1 MVEFSQNG
9 FRSWSSDTSIPRIS
23 SSDRVGESRAFYPSG
38 GDTMKH
44 YPKGFCLWLWLL
56 GAVFFV
62 PSWAAAQA
70 PDLILHNGKIVTVDS
85 NFSIVQAVAVTG
97 NKISATGTDQAVL
110 AMAGPST
117 QKIDLKGRTVI
128 PGIIDTHR
136 HMYGAAEGA
145 YGAGLT
151 DDQMRRYPVDWS
163 GVKTKEDVLNQVRGV
178 FAKYKKEFTPGRW
191 IYLNNRVSFMGNNDP
206 NSPSFATILYDQLN
220 QWELDKV
227 TPDNP
232 VLMSMGIPDFNGFL
246 LNKKA
251 MDWVMANHGD
261 FVKANGR
268 FWVDSQGRPDGHL
281 EPPASRLVLPFT
293 YDRDPAILA
302 PLYEKNM
309 QEHLSMGMTG
319 ISTRMPKDTLAA
331 YDMLDRQGKLK
342 WRIGWGNIEDFG
354 NQDLS
359 KVTLKPLATLIGK
372 GVGGKDSDRL
382 WMTGSGPTA
391 VDGTSSRAC
400 TDQKR
405 TGQWTPIDSWF
416 PMGQC
421 HTDIEYKG
429 SPKRA
434 ANITKNYYQEWVMDS
449 GRDGLRFANT
459 HVAGDRATG
468 NMLNLIEKVQ
478 QQYGSAATKNW
489 GLDHCDMVNP
499 KDFPRIAKTGV
510 FMSCYVMVSIRES
523 ADIARAYG
531 DQIANTFPSPLNS
544 MVKAG
549 GKVVLESD
557 SGSYIWQD
565 IRAAVT
571 RKDSQGRVWAPQE
584 RVTPEVALK
593 MFTQWAADYVLK
605 GDRLG
610 SIEKGK
616 LADLVVLDKDM
627 MTIPGDDLDK
637 IQPQLTI
644 FDGKPVY
651 VHTDFANEYNLHPAG
666 AVVSTYADL
675 IKRRTQRFGV
685 ATGG

>member
-1 MVEFSQNG
+1 MTRNTIVS
-9 FRSWSSDTSIPRIS
+9 
-23 SSDRVGESRAFYPSG
+23 RV
-38 GDTMKH
+38 
-44 YPKGFCLWLWLL
+44 LL
-56 GAVFFV
+56 GLAGGLMLLAVKA
-62 PSWAAAQA
+62 SAQA
-70 PDLILHNGKIVTVDS
+70 PDMILYNGKIVTVDNNS
-85 NFSIVQAVAVTG
+85 TIAQAVAITG
-97 NKISATGTDQAVL
+97 NKIAAVGTDRDVQ
-110 AMAGPST
+110 AMAGPNT
-117 QKIDLKGRTVI
+117 QKLDLKGRTVI

-136 HMYGAAEGA
+136 HMYGAAEGQ
-145 YGAGLT
+145 YGGALS
-151 DDQMRRYPVDWS
+151 DDDLRRYPVDWA
-163 GVKTKEDVLNQVRGV
+163 GVKSKEDVLNQVRGV
-178 FAKYKKEFTPGRW
+178 MTKYKKEFTPGRW

-206 NSPSFATILYDQLN
+206 NSPSFANILYDQLN

-232 VLMSMGIPDFNGFL
+232 VMMSLGIPDFNGFL
-246 LNKKA
+246 VNKKA
-251 MDWVMANHGD
+251 MDWLMANHGD
-261 FVKANGR
+261 FVKKNGR
-268 FWVDSQGRPDGHL
+268 FWVDAQGRPDGHL
-281 EPPASRLVLPFT
+281 EPPASRLILPFS
-293 YDRDPAILA
+293 YDRKAAVLA

-309 QEHLSMGMTG
+309 KEHLAMGMTG
-319 ISTRMPKDTLAA
+319 ISTRMPLDSLAA
-331 YDMLDRQGKLK
+331 YDLLDKQGKLT

-354 NQDLS
+354 NTDLD
-359 KVTLKPLATLIGK
+359 KPGVNLKKLAAEIGK
-372 GVGGKDSDRL
+372 GVGGKESDRL

-405 TGQWTPIDSWF
+405 TGQWTPIDSWV

-434 ANITKNYYQEWVMDS
+434 ASISENYYANWVMDS

-468 NMLNLIEKVQ
+468 NMLNYIEKLQ
-478 QQYGSAATKNW
+478 TQYGKDATKNW

-510 FMSCYVMVSIRES
+510 FMSCYVLTSIRES
-523 ADIARAYG
+523 ADISRAYG

-544 MVKAG
+544 MYKAG
-549 GKVVLESD
+549 GRVVLESD
-557 SGSYIWQD
+557 SASYVWED

-571 RKDSQGRVWAPQE
+571 RKDKQGRVWAPQE

-593 MFTQWAADYVLK
+593 MFTIWAAQYVLK

-616 LADLVVLDKDM
+616 IADMVVLDKDM
-627 MTIPGDDLDK
+627 MTINGDDLDK

-644 FDGKPVY
+644 FDGKPVF
-651 VHTDFANEYNLHPAG
+651 VHTDFATENNYRPAG
-666 AVVSTYADL
+666 ATISSYDALVKARTTRSGVST
-675 IKRRTQRFGV
+675 
-685 ATGG
+685 GG